1 MTLLV
6 TSRIAAVP
14 RWRTFALSLLSAIRR
29 AFIVCQTRRA
39 LNGLSD
45 MQLRDIGL
53 SRGDIDFIA
62 DAAASEAGAPR
73 GPHLDRSAGYYRTF
87 HRTLSAHRIRRDLT
101 DLSDRLR
108 RDIGLIRMTLAAVIA
123 LTALAS
129 ALEPVLAQDAQ
140 VKRGQYL
147 VTLGGCNDCHTPG
160 YFFGKPDMARFLGG
174 SEVGFEIPGLG
185 VFHGPNLT
193 PDRETGLGT
202 WSLDQIA
209 AAITKGQRPD
219 GRELAPIMP
228 WHAFAKLTA
237 QDVRAIALYLKSLP
251 PVKNKVPGPFGPN
264 EQPTSFVMKI
274 VPPQAKHTDG
284 AAPQ

>member
-1 MTLLV
+1 MLFSAALAATLV
-6 TSRIAAVP
+6 
-14 RWRTFALSLLSAIRR
+14 F
-29 AFIVCQTRRA
+29 
-39 LNGLSD
+39 
-45 MQLRDIGL
+45 
-53 SRGDIDFIA
+53 
-62 DAAASEAGAPR
+62 AGA
-73 GPHLDRSAGYYRTF
+73 DCAG
-87 HRTLSAHRIRRDLT
+87 
-101 DLSDRLR
+101 
-108 RDIGLIRMTLAAVIA
+108 
-123 LTALAS
+123 
-129 ALEPVLAQDAQ
+129 AQDAR

-209 AAITKGQRPD
+209 DAITKGRRPD

-228 WHAFAKLTA
+228 WHAFANLTA
-237 QDVRAIALYLKSLP
+237 QDVRAIAVYLKSLP
-251 PVKNKVPGPFGPN
+251 PVTNKVPGPFGPG

-274 VPPQAKHTDG
+274 VPPHAKATKG
-284 AAPQ
+284 AAPK